1 MVEQDASATVSV
13 PLEWLPW
20 HASART
26 RLETALA
33 GDRLPHGLLLHGPE
47 GVGKELFATVL
58 AAGLF
63 CSQPRSGLTPCGACP
78 ECALSRAGSHPD
90 LHWLRRPEDKKSIGV
105 DAVREVCDQL
115 GMTSM
120 RGGHRVAIISPAN
133 IMTHNAMNALLKT
146 LEEPAPRTLLVLI
159 TSRPSALLATLRS
172 RCQRVEVPRPAA
184 EQARSWLAQQL
195 GEEPPDRLLGLTG
208 GAPLK
213 ALAIAAHFSGLEEQ
227 MTGLLDA
234 LLGGR
239 AEVTR
244 VAGDMLGEGLPAR
257 LDWLE
262 AWLGQAVRAQALPD
276 GTDLTVP
283 GGSLLQRAAAE
294 VNITAAFRILD
305 RLRESRRLLEGNAA
319 PQLLIEALL
328 IEFKAAVRRRGVA

>member
-1 MVEQDASATVSV
+1 VFQYSADGIQRF
-13 PLEWLPW
+13 LGY
-20 HASART
+20 
-26 RLETALA
+26 A
-33 GDRLPHGLLLHGPE
+33 GIF
-47 GVGKELFATVL
+47 VAGKERFIAVPDAAMGMHTAPVVFKKWFGHECYGMAIFMRYIFKHVL
-58 AAGLF
+58 EPHEL
-63 CSQPRSGLTPCGACP
+63 
-78 ECALSRAGSHPD
+78 
-90 LHWLRRPEDKKSIGV
+90 
-105 DAVREVCDQL
+105 
-115 GMTSM
+115 
-120 RGGHRVAIISPAN
+120 VAHFN
-133 IMTHNAMNALLKT
+133 KRFKTHIN
-146 LEEPAPRTLLVLI
+146 
-159 TSRPSALLATLRS
+159 
-172 RCQRVEVPRPAA
+172 
-184 EQARSWLAQQL
+184 
-195 GEEPPDRLLGLTG
+195 LGLTG

-244 VAGDMLGEGLPAR
+244 IAGDMLGEGLPAR

-283 GGSLLQRAAAE
+283 GGPLLQRAAAE

-319 PQLLIEALL
+319 PQLLVEALL
-328 IEFKAAVRRRGVA
+328 IELKAAIRRRGVA